1 MIKELEE
8 ISMNAW
14 PSLQTF
20 MYDGWI
26 LRFSNGVTRRANSI
40 VPIYESTKEI
50 EAKIEFCERLYAN
63 HKLPT
68 IFKITSASTP
78 ANIDK
83 VLEGNGYAIDAETSF
98 QTINLYADS
107 VIDSS
112 CEISIDSSY
121 SDYWLQ
127 CYMDFNNHDKDKFDI
142 YKMLLEQ
149 IRTKKGLLLLRNNEK
164 TVGCGLGV
172 LEGEFVGLFDI
183 VVSPEERGN
192 GFGKAVVESL
202 LNWGKREGATTGYLQ
217 VMLNNT
223 PAINLYEKIGFR
235 EAYRYWYRRRN
246 SNIEPLNK
254 QIIYHDR

>member
-1 MIKELEE
+1 MIRQLEE

-26 LRFSNGVTRRANSI
+26 LRFGNGVTRRANSI
-40 VPIYESTKEI
+40 VPIYESTKEV

-83 VLEGNGYAIDAETSF
+83 VLEKKGYAIDAETSF
-98 QTINLYADS
+98 QTINLYAEF

-112 CEISIDSSY
+112 CEISIDSCY

-127 CYMDFNNHDKDKFDI
+127 CYMDFNNHDMCNFDT
-142 YKMLLEQ
+142 YKCLLDQ
-149 IRTKKGLLLLRNNEK
+149 IRTKKGLLLLKHNNK

-172 LEGEFVGLFDI
+172 LEGEFIGLFDI
-183 VVSPEERGN
+183 VVSPEERSN

-235 EAYRYWYRRRN
+235 EAYRYWYRRR
-246 SNIEPLNK
+246 
-254 QIIYHDR
+254 

>member
-1 MIKELEE
+1 MIRKLEE
-8 ISMNAW
+8 ISTNAW

-26 LRFSNGVTRRANSI
+26 LRFGNGVTRRANSI

-50 EAKIEFCERLYAN
+50 EAKIEFCERLYAD

-83 VLEGNGYAIDAETSF
+83 VLEGRGYAIDAETSF
-98 QTINLYADS
+98 QTLDLYADF
-107 VIDSS
+107 VTDSC

-121 SDYWLQ
+121 SDYWMQ
-127 CYMDFNNHDKDKFDI
+127 CYMDFNNHDKDKFNT
-142 YKMLLEQ
+142 YRSLLNQ
-149 IRTKKGLLLLRNNEK
+149 IRTKKGLLLLKHNGT

-172 LEGEFVGLFDI
+172 LEGDFVGLFDI
-183 VVSPEERGN
+183 VVSPDERGK

-217 VMLNNT
+217 VMLNNI
-223 PAINLYEKIGFR
+223 PAINLYDKIGFK
-235 EAYRYWYRRRN
+235 EAYKYWYRKR
-246 SNIEPLNK
+246 
-254 QIIYHDR
+254 